1 MPVAAFRTLLAQ
13 LLGVPSVATA
23 PPQAK
28 AFAPA
33 LKHKKK

>member
-23 PPQAK
+23 PPEIK
-28 AFAPA
+28 AFAPP